1 MVGTQDFIMLLMDD
15 LNPASLSGICEPM
28 LPMNVL
34 VAAASAVPV
43 MPSFFEITAE
53 LPDMEPEEFIHAV
66 MMLLEADGAYMP
78 RETVRSAC
86 MDHRMETKCELNIAS
101 AVRVKELLR
110 S

>member
-1 MVGTQDFIMLLMDD
+1 MNPHA
-15 LNPASLSGICEPM
+15 LNGICEPM

-34 VAAASAVPV
+34 AAATSAAPV
-43 MPSFFEITAE
+43 LPSFFEIKVE
-53 LPDMEPEEFIHAV
+53 LPDMEMDEFIRAV

-86 MDHRMETKCELNIAS
+86 VDTKMETKCELNIAS
-101 AVRVKELLR
+101 AVRVKELLQ